1 MADFEP
7 ALVLLCDYRVRRVGK
22 DIFLKENNFLW
33 KRVFSFGM
41 VGSCIKRVCICMNN
55 VKKIM

>member
-1 MADFEP
+1 MADFEL

-41 VGSCIKRVCICMNN
+41 VGSCIKRVYIYMNN
-55 VKKIM
+55 IS